1 MMALQIITAIC
12 IVGTCRH
19 LISLLTHL
27 IRLSLTFFLSLEH
40 INIASAKMAGELAG
54 DHTPELLC
62 LVHDISGMCAGS
74 SSGTAIAADA
84 MFRKDCTDLVRRISL
99 LTHLFE
105 EIRELNKVVDSASSS
120 SASASASASSWSSD
134 LVLALHS
141 ARRLLSVARNFRSN
155 CSSDGAAKTIVFQF
169 QCVTW
174 KLEKLLSSLPYD
186 NLDISEEVKEQVDLV
201 RAQLRRATEKYGY
214 MISKMPSYELSQPLA
229 QEINQVLGKSV
240 SGLHKQHSCPENLSE
255 LDSITVNNGERSC
268 GTNRAGSRLERA
280 RSIPASSEVSL
291 LNATDPESQ
300 ETSETKSLP
309 EVKKK
314 PEAIVIPE
322 DFLCPI
328 SLELM
333 RDPVIVATGQ
343 TYERSYIQRWID
355 CGNATCPKTQQ
366 KLQHLTLTPNY
377 VLRSLISQWCIEHN
391 IEQPTGLTNGKIK
404 KSDGSFRDVTGDIAA
419 IEALVR
425 KLSSRSVEERRAA
438 VTEIRSLSK
447 RSTDNRI
454 LIAEAGAIPVL
465 VNLLTSEDVLTQD
478 NAVTSIL
485 NLSIYENNKGLIML
499 AGAIPSI
506 VQVLRAGTMEA
517 RENAAATLFSLSL
530 ADENKIII
538 GASGAIPALVEL
550 LQNGSPRGKKD
561 AATALFNLCIY
572 QGNKGR
578 AIRAGIIT
586 ALLKMLT
593 DSSKSMVD
601 EALTIMSVLAS
612 HQEAKVAIVKASTI
626 PVLIDLLRT
635 GLPRNKEN
643 AAAILLALCKRD
655 ADNLACISRLG
666 AVIPL
671 SELARSGTERAK
683 RKATSLLEHLR
694 KLQQL

>member
-1 MMALQIITAIC
+1 
-12 IVGTCRH
+12 
-19 LISLLTHL
+19 
-27 IRLSLTFFLSLEH
+27 
-40 INIASAKMAGELAG
+40 MAGVIAG
-54 DHTPELLC
+54 GGPPATPALLD
-62 LVHDISGMCAGS
+62 LVHDIVNVSGGF
-74 SSGTAIAADA
+74 GHV
-84 MFRKDCTDLVRRISL
+84 FKKDCTDLVRRISL

-105 EIRELNKVVDSASSS
+105 EIRELDGDSGPSNAPASSS
-120 SASASASASSWSSD
+120 SSSSSNSSWLSD
-134 LVLALHS
+134 LVVALQ
-141 ARRLLSVARNFRSN
+141 AAKRLLVLAGSFEPSTF
-155 CSSDGAAKTIVFQF
+155 SDGPAKKIAFQF

-174 KLEKLLSSLPYD
+174 KLEKALGNLPYD
-186 NLDISEEVKEQVDLV
+186 HFDISEEVQEQVELV
-201 RAQLRRATEKYGY
+201 RAQLRRATERYEAHN
-214 MISKMPSYELSQPLA
+214 SKILSRALSQPLDKEIDLLHSSNRVIGSLHIESTGTIDHEVKA
-229 QEINQVLGKSV
+229 QL
-240 SGLHKQHSCPENLSE
+240 ENVPKGNSLISSSSDQMLFE
-255 LDSITVNNGERSC
+255 LENPRNSS
-268 GTNRAGSRLERA
+268 
-280 RSIPASSEVSL
+280 ASSEICV
-291 LNATDPESQ
+291 LNDADANMGNNSADKVP
-300 ETSETKSLP
+300 
-309 EVKKK
+309 VDIKK
-314 PEAIVIPE
+314 PDSILIPD

-355 CGNATCPKTQQ
+355 CGNVTCPKTQQ
-366 KLQHLTLTPNY
+366 KLLHLTLTPNY
-377 VLRSLISQWCIEHN
+377 VLRSLITQWCAKHN
-391 IEQPTGLTNGKIK
+391 IEQPTGLANGRIK
-404 KSDGSFRDVTGDIAA
+404 KSDGSFRYVSGDIAA

-425 KLSSRSVEERRAA
+425 KLSNQSIEERRAA

-454 LIAEAGAIPVL
+454 LIAEAGAIPAL
-465 VNLLTSEDVLTQD
+465 VNLLTIGDMLTQE

-506 VQVLRAGTMEA
+506 VQVLRVGSMEA

-550 LQNGSPRGKKD
+550 LQNGSTRGKKD

-578 AIRAGIIT
+578 AVRAGIIT
-586 ALLKMLT
+586 ALLNMLT
-593 DSSKSMVD
+593 DSSNCMVD
-601 EALTIMSVLAS
+601 EALTILSVLAS

-626 PVLIDLLRT
+626 PVLIDLMRT

-643 AAAILLALCKRD
+643 ATAILLSLCKRD
-655 ADNLACISRLG
+655 TENLACIGRLG

-671 SELARSGTERAK
+671 TELAKSGTERAK

>member
-1 MMALQIITAIC
+1 
-12 IVGTCRH
+12 
-19 LISLLTHL
+19 
-27 IRLSLTFFLSLEH
+27 
-40 INIASAKMAGELAG
+40 
-54 DHTPELLC
+54 
-62 LVHDISGMCAGS
+62 MCAGAGGVS
-74 SSGTAIAADA
+74 SSATAIAADA
-84 MFRKDCTDLVRRISL
+84 MFKKDCTDLVRRISL

-105 EIRELNKVVDSASSS
+105 EIGELNKVFDSASSS
-120 SASASASASSWSSD
+120 SATASASASSWSSD

-141 ARRLLSVARNFRSN
+141 AKRLLSVARNFRSN

-174 KLEKLLSSLPYD
+174 KLEKLLSNLPYD

-201 RAQLRRATEKYGY
+201 RTQLRRATEKYGY
-214 MISKMPSYELSQPLA
+214 MISTMPSYELSQPLD
-229 QEINQVLGKSV
+229 QELSQVLGKSL
-240 SGLHKQHSCPENLSE
+240 SGLHKQNSCPEHLSE
-255 LDSITVNNGERSC
+255 LDSIPKINGGKSC
-268 GTNRAGSRLERA
+268 STYRAGSRLERA
-280 RSIPASSEVSL
+280 RSISEVSL
-291 LNATDPESQ
+291 SNVTDPESQ
-300 ETSETKSLP
+300 EISERKSQP
-309 EVKKK
+309 QVKK
-314 PEAIVIPE
+314 PGAIVIPE

-377 VLRSLISQWCIEHN
+377 VLRSLITQWCVEHN

-419 IEALVR
+419 IEALVQ
-425 KLSSRSVEERRAA
+425 KLSSQSVEERRAA

-578 AIRAGIIT
+578 AIRAGIIK
-586 ALLKMLT
+586 ALLLMLT
-593 DSSKSMVD
+593 DSSKSMID

-694 KLQQL
+694 KLQQV